1 MVSKKKQL
9 FTRFIAMVLSVII
22 LISPVYADV
31 LIDYNGSTN
40 TGGSQGGGT
49 NKSGFLIPS
58 ADKNSDLIYGY
69 RFSIWDENGNKKVST
84 DGKDSKTIDIFIK
97 STTLGTLDYRGGIVR
112 QGARAQTSK
121 KEWAVNY
128 GVTVMD
134 ATSFSDIRQVES
146 PSFETALP
154 SGADVTKEKLEEW
167 ITNKTN
173 RKTLYIACGLKS
185 SAIKSTDYVLVEPLV
200 AIKLDNKGLI
210 VTPTDIAMVGV
221 RIYGVDYNG
230 RNVEITYGTLGYL
243 ASYVNGIY
251 PNFMM
256 APETMIGI
264 VGANGIAVVPGVIKK
279 DGVIIATFNSVK
291 NGDIV
296 KSGYGCN
303 IVSLRTIVPPYVT
316 PSVSITPVTLY
327 GETTTSSGTR
337 VQDQLQAQLNSGVA
351 YSGELLSYYV
361 HYTNNGD
368 EDSTFILN
376 DAAKENNRDGGAVNR
391 QHYSDKEMWI
401 GKKSSHVCSPWESD
415 STYRNTQ
422 WRSKNTT
429 QDGTIDYTA
438 SIKYKADGN
447 YNASASKQVKVVKT
461 DLAVQEIQVYRNGS
475 RLTNEQYQTLRC
487 GDNIE
492 VRYVYKNNTD
502 AKVYA
507 RMDWYKNDNRE
518 EDSKTAIISA
528 NAEYT
533 VSVPMTVGDL
543 RYNHDSV
550 QNGRLYLFA
559 RITIADLSFDESSWY
574 GTNYESNGS
583 NNVLDLS
590 IVFQTPLAGEFIQP
604 NSTYR
609 RGTEIVASF
618 SVWNTTAFGL
628 LLPETPTNDSKN
640 MCVGIVPILKITGA
654 NGYEETITPSP
665 NRTLPPANLSANTVS
680 PTTMWYKWKIPE
692 DFEGDTAT
700 LTLYID
706 YGNNFAKTSLQKDIP
721 VAGGGTRSNK
731 PIVTATVEI
740 TDKLQVQTPDTA
752 WSTKRPE
759 WYRGLSTK
767 NVLNGKT
774 DVRSSSLYTD
784 DVKANTSWSYWV
796 YRNNK
801 FEQVTESANLQTAA
815 WIGVADKYVMGHKY
829 NMRSGYGIQLK
840 ASGTVFSTGKT
851 KESCT
856 VSQSGFVFFPEFM
869 YAGSTDS
876 IRDRYNK
883 LAQYYLKQSS
893 RAYEDLTGFKRIPM
907 TEDGKFKPD
916 TTNNGVYGTF
926 ASLSPIQFSTDMQL
940 PINTTSLTNTHYTP
954 LWTPDGDYKV
964 LAYLSDA
971 WTPGGMLSGYTFSN
985 TITIDGDMLDDYT
998 VAVYGDY

>member
-1 MVSKKKQL
+1 MKRFFKKALQVMLVGVCVVSQ
-9 FTRFIAMVLSVII
+9 I
-22 LISPVYADV
+22 LPVSAK
-31 LIDYNGSTN
+31 IMDYNGASSGGGVG
-40 TGGSQGGGT
+40 TGGNLS
-49 NKSGFLIPS
+49 NPS
-58 ADKNSDLIYGY
+58 YSVTSLNVNSLFHGY
-69 RFSIWDENGNKKVST
+69 RFAVFNENGSKKPQSNGRPSST
-84 DGKDSKTIDIFIK
+84 VDIFVNSVSYTGIIVPA
-97 STTLGTLDYRGGIVR
+97 SSDGTVLSAT
-112 QGARAQTSK
+112 QFSK
-121 KEWAVNY
+121 KEWLNGYSNSSVVLVAGKDQKSN
-128 GVTVMD
+128 GVHRYLEQN
-134 ATSFSDIRQVES
+134 SSLSDPIPNS
-146 PSFETALP
+146 LDSAALK
-154 SGADVTKEKLEEW
+154 GWFNKAKNQEKIYSL
-167 ITNKTN
+167 
-173 RKTLYIACGLKS
+173 CGLDYNEAS
-185 SAIKSTDYVLVEPLV
+185 SKDYVVVEPLYSV
-200 AIKLDNKGLI
+200 VIAGIGITGTASDF
-210 VTPTDIAMVGV
+210 AMVGINDDSNNGV
-221 RIYGVDYNG
+221 RGGWNKTGAEGAYQM
-230 RNVEITYGTLGYL
+230 GTIQDVAQFISYL
-243 ASYVNGIY
+243 
-251 PNFMM
+251 F
-256 APETMIGI
+256 PEPFWTEREMIGI
-264 VGANGIAVVPGVIKK
+264 PAGLPKPTKK
-279 DGVIIATFNSVK
+279 KFITFGNNLSK
-291 NGDIV
+291 
-296 KSGYGCN
+296 GYGCN
-303 IVSLRTIVPPYVT
+303 IIGLSEYIPPYVT

-327 GETTTSSGTR
+327 GDATTSSGTS
-337 VQDQLQAQLNSGVA
+337 VQDTLQAQLNSGTA

>member
-1 MVSKKKQL
+1 MCMLHKYKTKIAAGL
-9 FTRFIAMVLSVII
+9 LALAFILTSALQVFAAVT
-22 LISPVYADV
+22 
-31 LIDYNGSTN
+31 IDYTGF
-40 TGGSQGGGT
+40 GGSGGSSGGSASNTSFAVAGNSNT
-49 NKSGFLIPS
+49 NQDIVGW
-58 ADKNSDLIYGY
+58 
-69 RFSIWDENGNKKVST
+69 RFSIYNS
-84 DGKDSKTIDIFIK
+84 DGSKRKIGISIESNTIDIMVASNLTHHLVNQNNGK
-97 STTLGTLDYRGGIVR
+97 LM
-112 QGARAQTSK
+112 SK
-121 KEWAVNY
+121 KEWINTISNTTIGAGGIWDSVTFKQENCGFGTALTNNRDSMAGWIKTTRNYQAIYTKTGLGATAARSSDVILIEPLFRVNLVVNGTRCYCALSVADMAVFGYAKYGGSSTGMNKEWSAGTYGYIADYTNRIYPAWVYTSAKNNFWSVGGSNLSSRISYERILTQGY
-128 GVTVMD
+128 GV
-134 ATSFSDIRQVES
+134 SY
-146 PSFETALP
+146 
-154 SGADVTKEKLEEW
+154 ADVSE
-167 ITNKTN
+167 
-173 RKTLYIACGLKS
+173 
-185 SAIKSTDYVLVEPLV
+185 
-200 AIKLDNKGLI
+200 
-210 VTPTDIAMVGV
+210 M
-221 RIYGVDYNG
+221 
-230 RNVEITYGTLGYL
+230 
-243 ASYVNGIY
+243 
-251 PNFMM
+251 
-256 APETMIGI
+256 
-264 VGANGIAVVPGVIKK
+264 
-279 DGVIIATFNSVK
+279 
-291 NGDIV
+291 
-296 KSGYGCN
+296 
-303 IVSLRTIVPPYVT
+303 VPPYVT

-337 VQDQLQAQLNSGVA
+337 VQDQLQAQLNSGTA

-361 HYTNNGD
+361 YYTNNGD

-487 GDNIE
+487 GDSIE

-528 NAEYT
+528 NSEYT

-559 RITIADLSFDESSWY
+559 RITIADLSFDQDSWY

-628 LLPETPTNDSKN
+628 LPPETATNDSKN
-640 MCVGIVPILKITGA
+640 MCVGFVPILKITGA
-654 NGYEETITPSP
+654 NGYEATISPSM
-665 NRTLPPANLSANTVS
+665 NRVLPPANLATDTVY
-680 PTTMWYKWKIPE
+680 PTTMWYKWQVPE
-692 DFEGDTAT
+692 DFHGDTAT

-706 YGNNFAKTSLQKDIP
+706 YGNNFAKESLQRDIP

-731 PIVTATVEI
+731 PIVTATVSI
-740 TDKLQVQTPDTA
+740 TDKLVVQTPDTA
-752 WSTKRPE
+752 YSPNRPS
-759 WYRGLSTK
+759 WYNSLSTK
-767 NVLNGKT
+767 NVVNGNT

-784 DVKANTSWSYWV
+784 DVKTVAGWSYWT
-796 YRNNK
+796 YQNNR
-801 FEQVTESANLQTAA
+801 FRRVTESANLQTAA
-815 WIGVADKYVMGHKY
+815 WLSVANKYVNGNQYK
-829 NMRSGYGIQLK
+829 MRSGYGLTLK
-840 ASGTVFSTGKT
+840 TRGDILATDKVKQ
-851 KESCT
+851 SCT

-869 YAGSTDS
+869 YTASTDS

-883 LAQYYLKQSS
+883 LAPYYLKQSS
-893 RAYEDLTGFKRIPM
+893 NAFEDTTGFKRIPM
-907 TEDGKFKPD
+907 TADGKFKAD
-916 TTNNGVYGTF
+916 TVNNGVFGTF
-926 ASLSPIQFSTDMQL
+926 ASLAPIQFSTEMQL
-940 PINTTSLTNTHYTP
+940 PLNTTNEQVVHYTP
-954 LWTPDGDYKV
+954 LWMPDGDYKV
-964 LAYLSDA
+964 LVYLSDA

-985 TITIDGDMLDDYT
+985 AITIEGDMLDDYT
-998 VAVYGDY
+998 IGVYGDY